1 MSEPFVGEI
10 KLFPF
15 AYAPQGWA
23 LCNGA
28 VLPISSNQA
37 LYSLIGTRFGGDG
50 KATFALPNFNGR
62 VAVQAPNLI
71 SGGTG
76 GAETV
81 ALTSGTIPPHLHVLN
96 AVNVAATATN
106 ATGMML
112 AIAGE
117 STTAPGPRPIY
128 GTGAVNAQL
137 ADPTVDSVGT
147 GAAHPNM
154 QPFLVL
160 NYCIATQGYYPTRP

>member
-1 MSEPFVGEI
+1 MSDPFLGEI

-28 VLPISSNQA
+28 LLQINAYQA

-62 VAVQAPNLI
+62 VAVQAPNLT

-76 GAETV
+76 GAEAV
-81 ALTSGTIPPHLHVLN
+81 ALTPATIPPHLHVLN
-96 AVNVAATATN
+96 AVNAPATAVN
-106 ATGMML
+106 AVGMML
-112 AIAGE
+112 AVAGE
-117 STTAPGPRPIY
+117 STAYPGTRPIY
-128 GTGAVNAQL
+128 GTGPATSQL
-137 ADPTVDSVGT
+137 AADTVDNAGGS
-147 GAAHPNM
+147 AAHPNM

-160 NYCIATQGYYPTRP
+160 NYCIATTGTYPARQ

>member
-1 MSEPFVGEI
+1 MSDPFLGEI

-28 VLPISSNQA
+28 ILPIQSYNA
-37 LYSLIGTRFGGDG
+37 LYSLLGARFGGDG
-50 KATFALPNFNGR
+50 KTTFALPNFNGR
-62 VAVQAPNLI
+62 VAVQAPNLT

-76 GAETV
+76 GAEAV
-81 ALTSGTIPPHLHVLN
+81 VLTPATIPPHLHVLN
-96 AVNVAATATN
+96 GVNAPATAVN

-112 AIAGE
+112 AVAGE
-117 STTAPGPRPIY
+117 STAYPGTRPIY
-128 GTGAVNAQL
+128 GTGPATAQL
-137 ADPTVDSVGT
+137 AADTVDNAGG

-160 NYCIATQGYYPTRP
+160 NYCIATTGLYPTRQ

>member
-1 MSEPFVGEI
+1 MSDPFLGEI
-10 KLFPF
+10 KLLPF

-28 VLPISSNQA
+28 ILPIASNQA

-50 KATFALPNFNGR
+50 KTTFALPNFNGR
-62 VAVQAPNLI
+62 VAVQAPNMT
-71 SGGTG
+71 SGGVG

-81 ALTSGTIPPHLHVLN
+81 ALTPATIPPHLHVLN
-96 AVNVAATATN
+96 AVNTAATAPN

-117 STTAPGPRPIY
+117 STTHPGPRPIY
-128 GTGAVNAQL
+128 GTGAVDAQL
-137 ADPTVDSVGT
+137 TAATVDTAGA

-154 QPFLVL
+154 QPYLVL
-160 NYCIATQGYYPTRP
+160 NYCIATRGLYPPRQ